1 MKIILSRV
9 FPQEIAEIIYN
20 FYINDFVKIK
30 LFGKMFHLENL
41 LNGFILKYNN
51 LIKNMVYLN
60 DYNLLNNI
68 MNVSTDIFKYYDIIK
83 NCNIDNNFRE
93 YFDLLIKYIKN
104 TNDIININIKHETN
118 PVLAYHGSKIWEK
131 LNLLIKNE

>member
-30 LFGKMFHLENL
+30 LFSKMFHLENL
-41 LNGFILKYNN
+41 LNGFILKYDN

-83 NCNIDNNFRE
+83 KCNIDNNFRE

-131 LNLLIKNE
+131 LDLLIKNE

>member
-9 FPQEIAEIIYN
+9 FPEEIAEIIYN

-30 LFGKMFHLENL
+30 LFSKMFHLENL

-93 YFDLLIKYIKN
+93 YFDILIKYIKN
-104 TNDIININIKHETN
+104 TNAIININIKHETN